1 MPWKDLASRSKFSAW
16 PLSAHA
22 SMESA
27 KAVQEVSPTPPC
39 GSRRLHV
46 SGV

>member
-1 MPWKDLASRSKFSAW
+1 MPWKDLASRSEFSTW

-27 KAVQEVSPTPPC
+27 KAVQEVSPTPRVDPVASMFQ
-39 GSRRLHV
+39 G
-46 SGV
+46 